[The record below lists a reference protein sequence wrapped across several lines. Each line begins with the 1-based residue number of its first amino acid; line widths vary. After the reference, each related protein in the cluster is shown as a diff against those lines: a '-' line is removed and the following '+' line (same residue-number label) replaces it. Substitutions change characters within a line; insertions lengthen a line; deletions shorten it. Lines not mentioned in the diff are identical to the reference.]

1 MGGDGLIV
9 VRMDLWASRGDWEG
23 IVASVNVSP
32 GDRVR
37 EGDVLVEVEFEKAI
51 VEVESPVDGVVA
63 KVYVSRGDLVTRGT
77 PLVAI
82 RPEGASGE

>member
-1 MGGDGLIV
+1 VSGDGLVIV
-9 VRMDLWASRGDWEG
+9 RADLWPSRGDWEG

-37 EGDVLVEVEFEKAI
+37 VGDVLVEVEVEKAV
-51 VEVESPVDGVVA
+51 VEIESPVDGVVA
-63 KVYVSRGDLVTRGT
+63 EVYVSRGDRVNRGT

-82 RPEGASGE
+82 RPEGASGG